1 MELWTMAFSWIGGF
15 LAGFVAG
22 YLTKLFRDDPFDEN
36 DGDGHLSETKIPDY
50 YFEHQRSIIEGS

>member
-1 MELWTMAFSWIGGF
+1 MAFSWMGGF